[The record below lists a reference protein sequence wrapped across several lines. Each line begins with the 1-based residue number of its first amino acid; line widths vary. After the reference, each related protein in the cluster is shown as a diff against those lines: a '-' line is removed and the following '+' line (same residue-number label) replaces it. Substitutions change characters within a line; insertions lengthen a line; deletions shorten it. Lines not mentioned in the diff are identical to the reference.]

1 MITGFLISTIVVVVA
16 ITFAALRKRRE
27 RIALSLLIFAF
38 TLLALV
44 IAFTFSVNTSFPGR
58 LFWLGPFYLSTAL
71 ASTALLTFTF
81 LFTSHKRWINWQS
94 ISLLAIEPVVVQ
106 ILFWIIYRQESISAQ
121 ENISAAVRAIP
132 LQSINEAYCN
142 SLAFISTIL
151 LVQTFDHKPKQYSS
165 QTFIIL
171 IGLFI
176 PLLIKIINS
185 FVIFPILEISPVPLG
200 YTITGVFIAYS
211 ILRYK
216 FPDLDLIARD
226 IVVENMTEG
235 WMILDTQNR
244 IVDLNPAAEALTG
257 SYREKVFGQSA
268 EEILKNWPNLD
279 QERALNREQ
288 EVEGRVNL
296 NGEWRYLNVRISP
309 LDDQNNQNI
318 GKVILW
324 RDITHRKKSTEARL
338 RARDE
343 MFTLLHS
350 ISGAASRSMNLND
363 FLEESIYQIVY
374 SFRSQASAIF
384 LLANDNY
391 DTDKED
397 YYLASHHGI
406 SQEEVDFLSS
416 APEMTK
422 VLKQIRE
429 SLKPFSLSNL
439 SSNKDVPELFLKS
452 NLKSVLIVPMI
463 HEDRVLGMVCLGR
476 REDTPHKADEISRL
490 SVIAEEIAEQI
501 TRNRER
507 QKVIALE
514 ERQRVVKDL
523 HDSITQKLYALVAQ
537 TEAAQAGLESGAI
550 TQPAEVL
557 ARIGEHARHALKE
570 MRLFLF
576 EMRPV
581 DLEREGL
588 VAVLHQRLAAVEG
601 IADIQARLIS
611 DEKIVLSIDKQVAL
625 YYIAQEALNN
635 ILKHAKAKIVNIHLL
650 KKKGNVVLEI
660 QDDGCGFSPKV
671 AKSKGGMGLGTMRER
686 AAKVNGKLRI
696 VSTPGQGTKVIVT
709 VHKDK

>member
-1 MITGFLISTIVVVVA
+1 MITGLLISTIIVVVA
-16 ITFAALRKRRE
+16 ILFAALRRWRE
-27 RIALSLLIFAF
+27 SISLSLLIFAF
-38 TLLALV
+38 ALLVLV
-44 IAFTFSVNTSFPGR
+44 VAFTISVGTNFPGE
-58 LFWLGPFYLSTAL
+58 LFWLGPFYLGTAL
-71 ASTALLTFTF
+71 ASSALLTFTF
-81 LFTSHKRWINWQS
+81 FFTNHKRWVNWQS
-94 ISLLAIEPVVVQ
+94 LSLLVIEPVVVQ
-106 ILFWIIYRQESISAQ
+106 ILFWIIYRQVFVSTQGNLSTSI
-121 ENISAAVRAIP
+121 RAIP
-132 LQSINEAYCN
+132 LLSINEAYCN
-142 SLAFISTIL
+142 SLALISVIL

-171 IGLFI
+171 TGLFI
-176 PLLIKIINS
+176 PILIKTFNS
-185 FVIFPILEISPVPLG
+185 FGIFPILETNPIPLG
-200 YTITGVFIAYS
+200 YTITGAFIAYGM
-211 ILRYK
+211 LRYK
-216 FPDLDLIARD
+216 FPDLALIARD
-226 IVVENMTEG
+226 MVVENMTEG

-257 SYREKVFGQSA
+257 SNREKIYGQSA

-279 QERALNREQ
+279 QNRASTREV
-288 EVEGRVNL
+288 EVEGRISL
-296 NGEWRYLNVRISP
+296 NGELRYLNVRISP

-324 RDITHRKKSTEARL
+324 RDITHRKRSTEARL
-338 RARDE
+338 RAREE
-343 MFTLLHS
+343 MFMLLHS

-384 LLANDNY
+384 LLANDNCE
-391 DTDKED
+391 TDKED

-406 SQEEVDFLSS
+406 SPEEVDFLAS

-422 VLKQIRE
+422 VLKQIHE
-429 SLKPFSLSNL
+429 SQKPFSIANL
-439 SSNKDVPELFLKS
+439 SSNKDVPELFQKS
-452 NLKSVLIVPMI
+452 DLKSVSIVPMI
-463 HEDRVLGMVCLGR
+463 HEERVLGMVCLGR
-476 REDTPHKADEISRL
+476 REGAPYKADEISRL
-490 SVIAEEIAEQI
+490 SVIAEEIAAQI
-501 TRNRER
+501 TRNLER

-671 AKSKGGMGLGTMRER
+671 AKSKGGMGMGNMRER

-709 VHKDK
+709 VHQDK